1 MRFLFWKHAVTHWT
15 PSVRLPRLI
24 KPQTLAGSWQSSLG
38 RTLVGMTVEFEKLG
52 RIGRMHEIGT
62 RNLVR
67 YEVRYEDGALEERIF
82 NHFSFP
88 RTSCQSQGLAWRPGA
103 VGSGQWAQRLHDKLA
118 LCQSFVDAE

>member
-38 RTLVGMTVEFEKLG
+38 RTLVGMTIEFEKLV

-67 YEVRYEDGALEERIF
+67 
-82 NHFSFP
+82 
-88 RTSCQSQGLAWRPGA
+88 
-103 VGSGQWAQRLHDKLA
+103 
-118 LCQSFVDAE
+118 